1 MTATLRLPKPVTETY
16 DWQLHAACKDVNTNQ
31 FFHPDNERGSART
44 TRDERAKQIC
54 RRCPVMLSCREHA
67 LRAQEPYGVWG
78 GLRERERH
86 EVLAQRAA

>member
-54 RRCPVMLSCREHA
+54 QRCPVMLACREHA

-78 GLRERERH
+78 GLSERERH